1 MTDRYERIRSALEM
15 GPTPGPWSFKDN
27 SDGSIN
33 LFGDGRLFSAH
44 CRLMNKPANEAYISA
59 CDPDTIRE
67 LLAERD
73 VLRELEERKQRD
85 EALLRQAL
93 EALDVY
99 REYDPEGGGVA
110 DNVAAALRER
120 LGDKA

>member
-1 MTDRYERIRSALEM
+1 MTEDLDDRIERATL
-15 GPTPGPWSFKDN
+15 
-27 SDGSIN
+27 
-33 LFGDGRLFSAH
+33 
-44 CRLMNKPANEAYISA
+44 
-59 CDPDTIRE
+59 
-67 LLAERD
+67 
-73 VLRELEERKQRD
+73 RD

-120 LGDKA
+120 LGLRYEPAPNEGSEP